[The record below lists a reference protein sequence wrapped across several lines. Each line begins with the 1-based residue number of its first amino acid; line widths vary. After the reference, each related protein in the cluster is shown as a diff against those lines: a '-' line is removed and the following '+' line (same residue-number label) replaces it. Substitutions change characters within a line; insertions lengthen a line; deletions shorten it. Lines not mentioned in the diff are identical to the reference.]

1 MNEKE
6 VELLEKYSLTAT
18 HMKRARGGFVCNTV
32 RGPVLFKEYRGSEKH
47 LLIENAILEKIRNS
61 GIIKSDYIVKNDSGE
76 LITSCDDKNYILKV
90 WYHSRECNIRDKG
103 DVLRACKMIAEVH
116 NVLRGDM
123 GDTKFDLYPC
133 NLVNEY
139 KRHTSEM
146 KRARNYI
153 RNKNN
158 KTDFELKI
166 LKCFD
171 RFYLK
176 AVEAEKCLE
185 ECEYEKHREY
195 AYLNQT
201 VCHGAF
207 NYHNILMTEKNAILV
222 NYERAVIDI
231 QLTDFYDFI
240 RKVMEKYNWEKELG
254 RNMFR
259 EYMNV
264 KYISEQEKRLLKVM
278 LMYPE
283 KFWKIVNQYYNG
295 NKTLISEKNI
305 DKLNVICSQEEQK
318 QTFID
323 TFDFIG

>member
-6 VELLEKYSLTAT
+6 VELLDKYNLTAT
-18 HMKRARGGFVCNTV
+18 HIKRARGGFICSTGQGL
-32 RGPVLFKEYRGSEKH
+32 RIFREYRGSEKH
-47 LLIENAILEKIRNS
+47 LVIENAILEKIRHS
-61 GIIKSDYIVKNDSGE
+61 GTLKSDYIVKNEAGE
-76 LITSCDDKNYILKV
+76 LFTSFDEKKYILKV
-90 WYHSRECNIRDKG
+90 WYHSRECNIWDKG
-103 DVLRACKMIAEVH
+103 DVLRACKMLAEVH
-116 NVLRGDM
+116 NVLTGDM
-123 GDTKFDLYPC
+123 ADTKFDIYPC

-139 KRHTSEM
+139 KRHTSEL

-153 RNKNN
+153 RSKNN

-166 LKCFD
+166 LECFD
-171 RFYLK
+171 KFYGK
-176 AVEAEKCLE
+176 ALEAERYIE
-185 ECEYEKHREY
+185 ECDYEKQREN

-231 QLTDFYDFI
+231 QLTDLYDFI
-240 RKVMEKYNWEKELG
+240 RKVMEKYNWDKDLG
-254 RNMFR
+254 KNMFH
-259 EYMNV
+259 EYVGV
-264 KYISEQEKRLLKVM
+264 KEISGTEKKLLRVM

-305 DKLNVICSQEEQK
+305 DKLNLICSQEEQK

-323 TFDFIG
+323 TFDFI